1 MKWWFMMS
9 VTRRQLLGASL
20 SAGALGL
27 AGCAT
32 PGSSSVN
39 AQPTVSPAASGE
51 TVTLTYWAWLKDLQ
65 KVADIWNE
73 QNPHIQVE
81 VSWIPGGNDGGY
93 QRLYSA
99 LAAGAGPDL
108 AQVEMRSIPE
118 FMMVNGLIDLTR
130 YGVDDYA
137 GRFDDTLWGQVEF
150 AGGIYGVP
158 QDSGPT
164 ALFYRPDLLEAVG
177 AEPPETWDRWA
188 EIAREL
194 ASGDVY
200 MDTFALADASQF
212 TAHAMQAGATWFEI
226 DDDSWVITLADE
238 ATLDVARFFDQ
249 AIDDGLVATED
260 PYSPWWFAA
269 AGRDQIASLA
279 GASWGDALLSGVS
292 GAEGRWRVA
301 SLPRWDT
308 GFGSSQIGGSSS
320 AVLANSK
327 HPHEALEFALWLNSS
342 QEGIDALIET
352 SGIGWSTTP
361 DYIGTQREG
370 PSDFFGGQSYN
381 TDVFERAA
389 AEQNPDWQWWPIT
402 QQSFNI
408 LSDHFRGKADGTS
421 LVDAVVAA
429 EDDIVEVFRTKG
441 LTVRKGDR

>member
-1 MKWWFMMS
+1 MKT
-9 VTRRQLLGASL
+9 VTRRQLL
-20 SAGALGL
+20 SAGLGAGAIGL

-39 AQPTVSPAASGE
+39 AQPTVSPASSGE
-51 TVTLTYWAWLKDLQ
+51 TVTLTYWAWLKGLQ
-65 KVADIWNE
+65 QVADIWNA

-81 VSWIPGGNDGGY
+81 VSWIPAGSHGGY

-99 LAAGAGPDL
+99 LAAGTGPDL
-108 AQVEMRSIPE
+108 AQIEMQTIPE
-118 FMMVNGLIDLTR
+118 FMMVNGLIDLGR
-130 YGVDDYA
+130 YGIGEYA
-137 GRFDDTLWGQVEF
+137 ERFDPTLWARLEF

-164 ALFYRPDLLEAVG
+164 ALFYRPDLLETVG
-177 AEPPETWDRWA
+177 AEPPETWDRWV
-188 EIAREL
+188 EVAREL
-194 ASGDVY
+194 ASRGVY
-200 MDTFALADASQF
+200 MDTFPLAEASFF
-212 TAHAMQAGATWFEI
+212 TGHAMQAGAIWCEI

-249 AIDDGLVATED
+249 AIDEGLVATED

-269 AGRDQIASLA
+269 ASRDEIASLA
-279 GASWGDALLSGVS
+279 GPSWGDALLSGVS
-292 GAEGRWRVA
+292 GAEGHWRVA
-301 SLPRWDT
+301 SLPKWDT

-320 AVLANSK
+320 AVLATSQ

-342 QEGIDALIET
+342 HEGIDALIET
-352 SGIGWSTTP
+352 SGIGWSTRP

-381 TDVFERAA
+381 TEVFERAA
-389 AEQNPDWQWWPIT
+389 AEQNPAWQWWPIT

-408 LSDHFRGKADGTS
+408 LSDHFRRKADGTS

-429 EDDIVEVFRTKG
+429 EDDIIDVFRTKG
-441 LTVRKGDR
+441 LTIRKGDR